1 MRFNLGFFLME
12 ALKNL
17 RLNILMSITAVTTT
31 FICILVF
38 GLGLLVSAHIQ
49 SIIGSVR
56 EDVSVEAFMPNATS
70 QGRLPRKRCR
80 NLARGRQ
87 RDTGLRRAGVRRVQG
102 QVQRPAGPVRGP
114 GPGCLPPSIQIQL
127 VDPNSASAVAERLK
141 EQGFTEGNLS
151 YPQQTI
157 DRLNSITSYVIWG
170 LYGAT
175 LLFLVASVLLI
186 SNAIRLSI
194 FARRK
199 EIEVMKLVGASDGFV
214 RTPFVFEGL
223 LQAFAGASLAAFA
236 VIWIN
241 LRRLVAQRPSLR
253 TDLQRRSKRL
263 LDPATP
269 DRRRS
274 RYRRNRQLPLRNPI
288 PQEDLAP
295 QALNLQQGPG
305 TRKLKC

>member
-1 MRFNLGFFLME
+1 MRFNLAFSVAE

-17 RLNILMSITAVTTT
+17 RLNLLMSITAVTTT

-70 QGRLPRKRCR
+70 QEVDA
-80 NLARGRQ
+80 LANEVESWPEVAIVTQ
-87 RDTGLRRAGVRRVQG
+87 ISEEQAFAEFKDKFEDQPDLYKDLDLGVF
-102 QVQRPAGPVRGP
+102 
-114 GPGCLPPSIQIQL
+114 PPSIQIQL
-127 VDPNSASAVAERLK
+127 EDPDNASAVAERLN
-141 EQGFTEGNLS
+141 EQGFTERNLS

-214 RTPFVFEGL
+214 RTPFVIEGL
-223 LQAFAGASLAAFA
+223 LQAFAGACLAAFA

-241 LRRLVAQRPSLR
+241 LLFVDWSHNALPYVPISSDAVNPFSTLLLLIAVGVAIGVIGSFLSVTRFLR
-253 TDLQRRSKRL
+253 K
-263 LDPATP
+263 
-269 DRRRS
+269 
-274 RYRRNRQLPLRNPI
+274 I
-288 PQEDLAP
+288 
-295 QALNLQQGPG
+295 
-305 TRKLKC
+305 

>member
-1 MRFNLGFFLME
+1 MRFNLGFFLAE

-17 RLNILMSITAVTTT
+17 RLNLLMSITAVTTT

-70 QGRLPRKRCR
+70 QEVDA
-80 NLARGRQ
+80 LANEVETWPEVASVTRVSEEQ
-87 RDTGLRRAGVRRVQG
+87 AFAEFKDKFEDQPDLYEDLELGVF
-102 QVQRPAGPVRGP
+102 
-114 GPGCLPPSIQIQL
+114 PPSIQIQL
-127 VDPNSASAVAERLK
+127 EN
-141 EQGFTEGNLS
+141 NLS

-170 LYGAT
+170 LYGTT

-214 RTPFVFEGL
+214 RTPFVIEGL
-223 LQAFAGASLAAFA
+223 LQAFAGACLAAFA

-241 LRRLVAQRPSLR
+241 LLFVDWSHNALPYVPISSDAVNPFSTLLLLIAVGVAIGVIGSFVSVTRFLR
-253 TDLQRRSKRL
+253 K
-263 LDPATP
+263 
-269 DRRRS
+269 
-274 RYRRNRQLPLRNPI
+274 I
-288 PQEDLAP
+288 
-295 QALNLQQGPG
+295 
-305 TRKLKC
+305 

>member
-1 MRFNLGFFLME
+1 MRFNLGFFLVE

-17 RLNILMSITAVTTT
+17 RLNLLMSITAVTTT

-49 SIIGSVR
+49 GIIDSVR
-56 EDVSVEAFMPNATS
+56 EDVSVEAFMPNTTRKDVVALVKQVEEWPEVANATRVS
-70 QGRLPRKRCR
+70 EEQAFAEFKDKFEEQPDLYQD
-80 NLARGRQ
+80 LQ
-87 RDTGLRRAGVRRVQG
+87 TGVF
-102 QVQRPAGPVRGP
+102 
-114 GPGCLPPSIQIQL
+114 PPSVQIQL
-127 VDPNSASAVAERLK
+127 EDPDSAGAVAERLK
-141 EQGFTEGNLS
+141 DQGFTERNLS

-170 LYGAT
+170 LYAAT
-175 LLFLVASVLLI
+175 LLFLIASVLLI

-223 LQAFAGASLAAFA
+223 LQAFAGATLAALA

-241 LRRLVAQRPSLR
+241 LLFVDWSHNA
-253 TDLQRRSKRL
+253 
-263 LDPATP
+263 
-269 DRRRS
+269 
-274 RYRRNRQLPLRNPI
+274 LPYVPI
-288 PQEDLAP
+288 SSD
-295 QALNLQQGPG
+295 ALNAFSTLLVLIAVGVAIG
-305 TRKLKC
+305 VIGSFLSVTRFLRKI

>member
-1 MRFNLGFFLME
+1 
-12 ALKNL
+12 
-17 RLNILMSITAVTTT
+17 MSITAVTTT

-56 EDVSVEAFMPNATS
+56 EDVSVEAFMPEATGQEVGDLANKVES
-70 QGRLPRKRCR
+70 WPEVASVTKVSEEQAFAEFKDKYEDQPDLYEDLDQG
-80 NLARGRQ
+80 
-87 RDTGLRRAGVRRVQG
+87 VF
-102 QVQRPAGPVRGP
+102 PASV
-114 GPGCLPPSIQIQL
+114 QIQL
-127 VDPNSASAVAERLK
+127 TDPDYANDVAERLK
-141 EQGFTEGNLS
+141 QEGFTERNLS

-157 DRLNSITSYVIWG
+157 DRLNSVTSYVIWG

-175 LLFLVASVLLI
+175 LLFLIASVLLI

-223 LQAFAGASLAAFA
+223 LQAFVGASLAAFA

-241 LRRLVAQRPSLR
+241 LLFVDWAHNALPYVPISSGAVNAFSTLI
-253 TDLQRRSKRL
+253 L
-263 LDPATP
+263 LIAVGVGIGAIG
-269 DRRRS
+269 S
-274 RYRRNRQLPLRNPI
+274 FLSV
-288 PQEDLAP
+288 
-295 QALNLQQGPG
+295 
-305 TRKLKC
+305 TRFLKKI

>member
-1 MRFNLGFFLME
+1 MRFNLGFFLAE

-17 RLNILMSITAVTTT
+17 RLNLLMSITAVTTT

-70 QGRLPRKRCR
+70 QEVDA
-80 NLARGRQ
+80 LANEVETWPEVANVTRVSEEQ
-87 RDTGLRRAGVRRVQG
+87 AFAEFKDKFEDQPDLYRDLDLGVF
-102 QVQRPAGPVRGP
+102 
-114 GPGCLPPSIQIQL
+114 PPSIQIQL
-127 VDPNSASAVAERLK
+127 EDPDSAGAVAERLK
-141 EQGFTEGNLS
+141 EQGFTERNLS

-157 DRLNSITSYVIWG
+157 DRLNSITSYVTWG

-175 LLFLVASVLLI
+175 LLFLIASVLLI

-241 LRRLVAQRPSLR
+241 LLFVDWSHNALPYVPISSDAVNAFSTLLLLIAVGVAIGVIGSFL
-253 TDLQRRSKRL
+253 SV
-263 LDPATP
+263 
-269 DRRRS
+269 
-274 RYRRNRQLPLRNPI
+274 
-288 PQEDLAP
+288 
-295 QALNLQQGPG
+295 
-305 TRKLKC
+305 TRFLKKI

>member
-1 MRFNLGFFLME
+1 MRFNLGFFLAE

-17 RLNILMSITAVTTT
+17 RLNLLMSITAVTTT

-49 SIIGSVR
+49 GVIGSVR

-70 QGRLPRKRCR
+70 QEVDD
-80 NLARGRQ
+80 LANEVETWPEVANVTRVSEEQ
-87 RDTGLRRAGVRRVQG
+87 AFAEFKDKFEDQPDLYRDLDLGVF
-102 QVQRPAGPVRGP
+102 
-114 GPGCLPPSIQIQL
+114 PPSIQIQL
-127 VDPNSASAVAERLK
+127 EDPDSAGAVAERLK
-141 EQGFTEGNLS
+141 EQGFTERNLS

-157 DRLNSITSYVIWG
+157 DRLNSITSYVTWG

-175 LLFLVASVLLI
+175 LLFLIASVLLI

-241 LRRLVAQRPSLR
+241 LLFVDWSHNALPYVPISSDAVNAFSTLLLLIAVGVAIGVIGSFL
-253 TDLQRRSKRL
+253 SV
-263 LDPATP
+263 
-269 DRRRS
+269 
-274 RYRRNRQLPLRNPI
+274 
-288 PQEDLAP
+288 
-295 QALNLQQGPG
+295 
-305 TRKLKC
+305 TRFLKKI

>member
-1 MRFNLGFFLME
+1 MRFNPGFFLVE

-17 RLNILMSITAVTTT
+17 RLNLLMSITAVTTT
-31 FICILVF
+31 FICVLIF
-38 GLGLLVSAHIQ
+38 GLCLLVSAHIQ

-70 QGRLPRKRCR
+70 QKVEA
-80 NLARGRQ
+80 LANEVETWPEVAVVTRVSEEQ
-87 RDTGLRRAGVRRVQG
+87 AFAEFKDKFEDQPDLYRDLDLGVF
-102 QVQRPAGPVRGP
+102 
-114 GPGCLPPSIQIQL
+114 PPSIQIQL
-127 VDPNSASAVAERLK
+127 EDPDSAGAVAERLRD
-141 EQGFTEGNLS
+141 QGFTERNLS

-170 LYGAT
+170 LYAAT
-175 LLFLVASVLLI
+175 LLFLIASVLLI

-223 LQAFAGASLAAFA
+223 LQAFAGASLAALA

-241 LRRLVAQRPSLR
+241 LLFVDWSHNALPYVPISSDAVNHFSTLIVLIAVGVGIGVIGSFLSVTRFLR
-253 TDLQRRSKRL
+253 K
-263 LDPATP
+263 
-269 DRRRS
+269 
-274 RYRRNRQLPLRNPI
+274 I
-288 PQEDLAP
+288 
-295 QALNLQQGPG
+295 
-305 TRKLKC
+305 

>member
-70 QGRLPRKRCR
+70 QEVDS
-80 NLARGRQ
+80 LANDVETWPEVASVTRVSEEQ
-87 RDTGLRRAGVRRVQG
+87 AFAEFKDKFEDQPDLYEDLDLGVF
-102 QVQRPAGPVRGP
+102 
-114 GPGCLPPSIQIQL
+114 PPSIQIQL

-175 LLFLVASVLLI
+175 LLFLLASVLLI

-223 LQAFAGASLAAFA
+223 LQAFAGASFAAFA

-241 LRRLVAQRPSLR
+241 LLFVDWSHNALPYVPISNGAVNAFS
-253 TDLQRRSKRL
+253 TL
-263 LDPATP
+263 LLLIAVGVGIGVIG
-269 DRRRS
+269 S
-274 RYRRNRQLPLRNPI
+274 FLSV
-288 PQEDLAP
+288 
-295 QALNLQQGPG
+295 
-305 TRKLKC
+305 TRFLKKI

>member
-1 MRFNLGFFLME
+1 
-12 ALKNL
+12 
-17 RLNILMSITAVTTT
+17 
-31 FICILVF
+31 
-38 GLGLLVSAHIQ
+38 
-49 SIIGSVR
+49 
-56 EDVSVEAFMPNATS
+56 
-70 QGRLPRKRCR
+70 
-80 NLARGRQ
+80 
-87 RDTGLRRAGVRRVQG
+87 
-102 QVQRPAGPVRGP
+102 
-114 GPGCLPPSIQIQL
+114 
-127 VDPNSASAVAERLK
+127 VAERLK
-141 EQGFTEGNLS
+141 EQGFTENNLS

-241 LRRLVAQRPSLR
+241 LLFVDWSHNALPYVPISSDAVNSFSTLLLLIAIGVAIGVIGSFL
-253 TDLQRRSKRL
+253 SV
-263 LDPATP
+263 
-269 DRRRS
+269 
-274 RYRRNRQLPLRNPI
+274 
-288 PQEDLAP
+288 
-295 QALNLQQGPG
+295 
-305 TRKLKC
+305 TRFLKKI

>member
-1 MRFNLGFFLME
+1 MRFNLGFFLAE

-17 RLNILMSITAVTTT
+17 RLNLLMSITAATTT

-70 QGRLPRKRCR
+70 QEVDA
-80 NLARGRQ
+80 LANEVETWPEVAIVTRVSEEQ
-87 RDTGLRRAGVRRVQG
+87 AFAEFKDKFEDQPDLYQDLELGVF
-102 QVQRPAGPVRGP
+102 
-114 GPGCLPPSIQIQL
+114 PPSIQIQL
-127 VDPNSASAVAERLK
+127 EDPHSARAVAERLK
-141 EQGFTEGNLS
+141 EQGFTERNLS

-170 LYGAT
+170 LYGTT
-175 LLFLVASVLLI
+175 LLFLIASVLLI

-241 LRRLVAQRPSLR
+241 LLFVDWSHNALPYVPISSDAVNAFSTLLLLIAVGVAIGVIGSFL
-253 TDLQRRSKRL
+253 SV
-263 LDPATP
+263 
-269 DRRRS
+269 
-274 RYRRNRQLPLRNPI
+274 
-288 PQEDLAP
+288 
-295 QALNLQQGPG
+295 
-305 TRKLKC
+305 TRFLKKI

>member
-1 MRFNLGFFLME
+1 MRFNLGFFLAE
-12 ALKNL
+12 AVKNL
-17 RLNILMSITAVTTT
+17 RLNLLMSITAVTTT

-49 SIIGSVR
+49 GIIGSVR
-56 EDVSVEAFMPNATS
+56 EDVSVEAFMPNTTRKDVVALVKQVEEWPEVAKATRVS
-70 QGRLPRKRCR
+70 EEQAFAEFKDKFEDQPDLYQD
-80 NLARGRQ
+80 LE
-87 RDTGLRRAGVRRVQG
+87 TGVF
-102 QVQRPAGPVRGP
+102 
-114 GPGCLPPSIQIQL
+114 PPSVQIQL
-127 VDPNSASAVAERLK
+127 EDPDSAGAVAARLK
-141 EQGFTEGNLS
+141 DQGFTERNLS

-223 LQAFAGASLAAFA
+223 VQSFAGATLAAFA

-241 LRRLVAQRPSLR
+241 LLFVDWSHNALPYVPISSDAVNAFSTLLLLISVGVAVGVIGSFLSVTRFLR
-253 TDLQRRSKRL
+253 K
-263 LDPATP
+263 
-269 DRRRS
+269 
-274 RYRRNRQLPLRNPI
+274 I
-288 PQEDLAP
+288 
-295 QALNLQQGPG
+295 
-305 TRKLKC
+305 

>member
-1 MRFNLGFFLME
+1 MRFNLGFFLAE
-12 ALKNL
+12 AQKTI
-17 RLNILMSITAVTTT
+17 RLNLLMAITAVTTT

-49 SIIGSVR
+49 GIIGSVR

-70 QGRLPRKRCR
+70 EEVDVLANEVEGWPEVADVNTVSEEDAFAEFKDKFEDQPDLYEDLDQG
-80 NLARGRQ
+80 
-87 RDTGLRRAGVRRVQG
+87 VF
-102 QVQRPAGPVRGP
+102 PASV
-114 GPGCLPPSIQIQL
+114 QIQL
-127 VDPNSASAVAERLK
+127 NDPDKANDVAKRLK
-141 EQGFTEGNLS
+141 QEGFTESNLS

-157 DRLNSITSYVIWG
+157 DRLNTITSYVIWG

-175 LLFLVASVLLI
+175 LLFLIASVLLI

-236 VIWIN
+236 VVWIN
-241 LRRLVAQRPSLR
+241 LLFVDWSHNALPYVPISSDAVNSFSTLLLLIAIGVAIGVIGSFL
-253 TDLQRRSKRL
+253 SV
-263 LDPATP
+263 
-269 DRRRS
+269 
-274 RYRRNRQLPLRNPI
+274 
-288 PQEDLAP
+288 
-295 QALNLQQGPG
+295 
-305 TRKLKC
+305 TRFLKKI

>member
-1 MRFNLGFFLME
+1 MRFNLTFFLAE

-17 RLNILMSITAVTTT
+17 RLNLLMSITAITTT

-49 SIIGSVR
+49 GIIDSVR
-56 EDVSVEAFMPNATS
+56 EDVSVEAFMPNTT
-70 QGRLPRKRCR
+70 RKEVIALKNEVETWPEVAKVTRVSEEQAFAEFKDKFDDQPD
-80 NLARGRQ
+80 LYQ
-87 RDTGLRRAGVRRVQG
+87 DLETGVF
-102 QVQRPAGPVRGP
+102 
-114 GPGCLPPSIQIQL
+114 PPSVQIQL
-127 VDPNSASAVAERLK
+127 EDPGSAGAVAERLK
-141 EQGFTEGNLS
+141 DQGFTERNLS

-175 LLFLVASVLLI
+175 LLFLIASVLLI

-223 LQAFAGASLAAFA
+223 LQAFAGATLAAFA

-241 LRRLVAQRPSLR
+241 LLFVDWSHNALPYVPISNDAANAFSTLLVLVAVGVAIGVIGSFLSVTRFLR
-253 TDLQRRSKRL
+253 K
-263 LDPATP
+263 
-269 DRRRS
+269 
-274 RYRRNRQLPLRNPI
+274 I
-288 PQEDLAP
+288 
-295 QALNLQQGPG
+295 
-305 TRKLKC
+305 

>member
-1 MRFNLGFFLME
+1 MRVRPGFFLAE

-17 RLNILMSITAVTTT
+17 RLNPLMSITAVTTT

-49 SIIGSVR
+49 GIIDSVR
-56 EDVSVEAFMPNATS
+56 EDVSVEAFMPNSTRKDVVALVKQVEEWPEVANATRVS
-70 QGRLPRKRCR
+70 EEQAFAEFKDKFEDQPDLYQD
-80 NLARGRQ
+80 LQ
-87 RDTGLRRAGVRRVQG
+87 TGVF
-102 QVQRPAGPVRGP
+102 
-114 GPGCLPPSIQIQL
+114 PPSVQIQL
-127 VDPNSASAVAERLK
+127 EDPDSAGAVAARLK
-141 EQGFTEGNLS
+141 DEGFTERNLS

-223 LQAFAGASLAAFA
+223 LQAFAGATLAAFA

-241 LRRLVAQRPSLR
+241 LLFVDWSHNALPYVPISSDALNAVSTLLVLVAVGVAIGVIGSFL
-253 TDLQRRSKRL
+253 SV
-263 LDPATP
+263 
-269 DRRRS
+269 
-274 RYRRNRQLPLRNPI
+274 
-288 PQEDLAP
+288 
-295 QALNLQQGPG
+295 
-305 TRKLKC
+305 TRFLKKI